1 MVGRSPGLRRSAS
14 RNRAAGGTASASP
27 VEAGGVGVRARRGK
41 VGAPAAVGNHA
52 AALEMVTMQ
61 NGVFGAVSSSV
72 DLLEVLS

>member
-1 MVGRSPGLRRSAS
+1 
-14 RNRAAGGTASASP
+14 
-27 VEAGGVGVRARRGK
+27 
-41 VGAPAAVGNHA
+41 VGNHA